1 MISVLIRNCKIMQN
15 NNLKRLKNNI
25 KIYSKN
31 INNYFQHLQNIWR
44 LDKVKTILKI
54 HSAIEIYN

>member
-31 INNYFQHLQNIWR
+31 INNYFQHLQNTWR
-44 LDKVKTILKI
+44 LDKIKTIQNI
-54 HSAIEIYN
+54 HRAIEIYN